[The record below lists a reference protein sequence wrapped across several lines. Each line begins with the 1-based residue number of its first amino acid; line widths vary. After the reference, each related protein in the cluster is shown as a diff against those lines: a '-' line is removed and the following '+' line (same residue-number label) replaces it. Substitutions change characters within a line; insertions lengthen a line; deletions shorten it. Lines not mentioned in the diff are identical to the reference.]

1 MVDDAKKRQG
11 RLGIGGWGEDAA
23 VELYLSQPRFLGLL
37 PSTQTRSMPST
48 PGSGLIKT
56 SSLQSAERTNEKP

>member
-11 RLGIGGWGEDAA
+11 LGIGGRGEDAA